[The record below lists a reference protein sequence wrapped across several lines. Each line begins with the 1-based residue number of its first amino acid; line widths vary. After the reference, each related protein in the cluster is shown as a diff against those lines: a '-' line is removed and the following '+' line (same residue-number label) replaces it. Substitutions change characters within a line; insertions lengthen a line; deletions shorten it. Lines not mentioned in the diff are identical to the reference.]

1 MKKISVI
8 AKLSKIYSHQVDNSK
23 ARGYLPPEYSR
34 KEFIDKFKNDIKF
47 LDIFNTWVDSEC
59 EKDLSPS
66 FDRNSDYDRYTFKTI
81 TVMTW
86 RENNQKAHRDRKNG
100 NNNKVSEAIIKLSKL
115 GEVLDRFHSV
125 SEASRQTSIGRANIN
140 RNLRGDR
147 PTAGGFRWVLEKN
160 YIEEEINDS
169 IEFII
174 QYDKKGNMLKKHFT
188 IADATKDTGVTGTN
202 INNNLSGRSKSAG
215 GFVWKRGQGHL

>member
-1 MKKISVI
+1 MTKTSVI

-47 LDIFNTWVDSEC
+47 LDIFNLWIDSGC
-59 EKDLSPS
+59 DKNLSPS

-100 NNNKVSEAIIKLSKL
+100 NNNKVSKAIIQLDKL
-115 GEVLDRFHSV
+115 GNILNEFHSV
-125 SEASRQTSIGRANIN
+125 SEASRKADISRQNIA

-147 PTAGGFRWVLEKN
+147 PTAGGFRWILKEN
-160 YIEEEINDS
+160 YIEEEVNDE
-169 IEFII
+169 IEFIL

-215 GFVWKRGQGHL
+215 GFVWKRGQDHL